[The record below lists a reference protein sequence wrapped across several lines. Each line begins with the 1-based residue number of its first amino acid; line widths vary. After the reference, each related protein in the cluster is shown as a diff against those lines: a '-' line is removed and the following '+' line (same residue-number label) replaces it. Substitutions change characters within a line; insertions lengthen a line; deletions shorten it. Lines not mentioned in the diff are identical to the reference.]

1 MNGKKSMA
9 KDHLPEVPVQVVWG
23 TLPVPIRF
31 SSRVI
36 IGRAFTYPHSLW
48 RKVDALAKLLQPQV
62 CCYDTSDMI
71 CCLFTRPLI
80 IIHLLP
86 STFLVLG

>member
-9 KDHLPEVPVQVVWG
+9 KDHLPELPVQVVWG

-31 SSRVI
+31 SSRMI
-36 IGRAFTYPHSLW
+36 IGRAFTYPHSVS